1 MRKAPMD
8 IENPTTKAGKT
19 CLTICKALFVICKY
33 LILAF
38 IGICK
43 ILVKVS
49 KHIPEQKKN
58 LYSSYGE
65 AEAYRQCGQADMYE
79 YSKTKY

>member
-1 MRKAPMD
+1 MD

-49 KHIPEQKKN
+49 KHIPENKVEDR
-58 LYSSYGE
+58 YSSPWE
-65 AEAYRQCGQADMYE
+65 ARQIR
-79 YSKTKY
+79 KTGICDIEKYNRTIY